1 MTTLVSYPPYSFSLV
16 LLLLQTKLEHCSL
29 TFHLHPLFLWT
40 LTVGLE
46 LATGVPILYKLD
58 SDGKVVSK
66 EILQG

>member
-1 MTTLVSYPPYSFSLV
+1 MIAQVTSDTYRIESFV
-16 LLLLQTKLEHCSL
+16 
-29 TFHLHPLFLWT
+29 FVA
-40 LTVGLE
+40 TVGLE